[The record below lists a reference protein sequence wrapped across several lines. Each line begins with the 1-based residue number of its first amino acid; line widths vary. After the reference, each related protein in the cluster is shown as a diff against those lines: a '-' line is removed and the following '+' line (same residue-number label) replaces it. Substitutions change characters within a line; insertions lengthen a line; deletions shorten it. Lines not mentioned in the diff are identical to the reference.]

1 MHDLDLPTR
10 RRSLCTVLVV
20 DDDDGCRLA
29 ERVVLEHYGFV
40 VREASRG
47 LDALALAQMSRP
59 QVVLLDMV
67 LPEIDGSQLAR
78 MLRSDPALR
87 HAALLAVSASGSF
100 EERQRAMDAGCDEFL
115 YKPITPASLANTII
129 RHARR
134 PRHEEPYHVRL

>member
-1 MHDLDLPTR
+1 MSRPPHPAR
-10 RRSLCTVLVV
+10 RRRPCTVLVV
-20 DDDDGCRLA
+20 DDDDATRLA

-59 QVVLLDMV
+59 RVVLLDMV

-87 HAALLAVSASGSF
+87 DSALVAVSASDAV
-100 EERQRAMDAGCDEFL
+100 EDRIRAMDAGCYEFL
-115 YKPITPASLANTII
+115 YKPMTPASLAGAII
-129 RHARR
+129 RQARR
-134 PRHEEPYHVRL
+134 PTRIRL